1 MKRSIILYAFKRF
14 KALFNSENS
23 WATYSEYI
31 SIHPSVRLEP
41 GSTINFRFDPEPGIK
56 YLEISEG
63 SQIFGHFTFLTKNSR
78 IKVGRNCQIG
88 SSSFICQESISIG
101 NDALISWGSTF
112 IDSDTHS
119 SNVEDRV
126 QDIKDWYAA
135 SSDNGFNHESGK
147 NWSKVVAKPISIEDG
162 VWIGFNSII
171 LKGVNIGVNAV
182 IGAGSVVRVNVD
194 EDTTVIG
201 NPAQVV
207 VRKK

>member
-1 MKRSIILYAFKRF
+1 MKIKAILNTFKSIMSRL
-14 KALFNSENS
+14 NSENS
-23 WATYSEYI
+23 WKTYSEYI
-31 SIHPSVRLEP
+31 SIHPSVKLEP
-41 GSTINFRFDPEPGIK
+41 GSTISFRFDPEPGVT

-88 SSSFICQESISIG
+88 SSSFICQENISIG
-101 NDALISWGSTF
+101 DDALISWGSTF

-126 QDIKDWYAA
+126 QDIKDWYSA
-135 SSDNGFNHESGK
+135 SSDNGFNNELGK
-147 NWSKVVAKPISIEDG
+147 NWSRVVARPISIEDR

-171 LKGVNIGVNAV
+171 LKGVQIGTNAV

-194 EDTTVIG
+194 KDTTVIG

-207 VRKK
+207 ARKN

>member
-1 MKRSIILYAFKRF
+1 MKISTILYMFKSITSRL
-14 KALFNSENS
+14 KSENS
-23 WATYSEYI
+23 WKTYSDYLNV
-31 SIHPSVRLEP
+31 HPSVKIEP
-41 GSTINFRFDPEPGIK
+41 GSTISFRFDPEPGVK

-135 SSDNGFNHESGK
+135 SSGNGFNHESGK
-147 NWSKVVAKPISIEDG
+147 NWSKVVAKPILIEDR

-171 LKGVNIGVNAV
+171 LKGVKIGANAV
-182 IGAGSVVRVNVD
+182 IGAGSVVRVDVD
-194 EDTTVIG
+194 QDTTVIG